1 LRVNRINNNNFDERR
16 FIMFMVIINFPPIKE
31 GKDAEFREWFAWS
44 NEVVAKQ
51 EGLIKRRLLK
61 PLKEGNYAAVVEHES
76 YETFMAMHTSPDHDE
91 AGKRV
96 GPLLDGHPT
105 PQFYEVIVG

>member
-1 LRVNRINNNNFDERR
+1 
-16 FIMFMVIINFPPIKE
+16 MFVAIINFPPIKA
-31 GKDAEFREWFAWS
+31 GKDAEFQEWFSWS
-44 NEVVAKQ
+44 NKKFAKHK
-51 EGLIKRRLLK
+51 GFINRWLLK
-61 PLKEGNYAAVVEHES
+61 PLEGGSYAAVVEYES
-76 YETFMAMHTSPDHDE
+76 YETFMTMHTSPDHDE